1 MANIKTLNEMG
12 HLNSSGFGRPWPRHG
27 LYLLHWFSHKYVT
40 FDNNGDLRALYNPKR
55 KEFGFH
61 HFDNRPECHGNC
73 YQLLPNQNFP
83 YYEVGNLN
91 APGADDLPAD
101 VRQNYKRHQDN
112 SNMDRIIISLHPG
125 SVLDKVYVTQ
135 HEDVRTFDRQNTYRI
150 SRGLVRLVRN
160 LQLEELLRQAGY
172 LVPRDIMFVSAVKRQ
187 ETPARSHTIVYQ
199 PAVSQPDRVNI
210 KRPSA
215 MSPRPTP
222 SRESVIDMPH
232 ESKGNMRT
240 QSHVSVSIPESR
252 DSYTPR
258 RERRCCVI
266 L

>member
-1 MANIKTLNEMG
+1 MANIKTLNEIG

-27 LYLLHWFSHKYVT
+27 LYLLHWFSHNYVI
-40 FDNNGDLRALYNPKR
+40 FDNNGDLLALYNPKR

-61 HFDNRPECHGNC
+61 HFDNRLECDGNC

-91 APGADDLPAD
+91 TPGAGDLPPY
-101 VRQNYKRHQDN
+101 VRQNYKGHHDD
-112 SNMDRIIISLHPG
+112 SNMDRIIISLHPRL
-125 SVLDKVYVTQ
+125 VLEKVYVTQ
-135 HEDVRTFDRQNTYRI
+135 HKDVSTFNRQNTYRI
-150 SRGLVRLVRN
+150 SRGLVRLIRN
-160 LQLEELLRQAGY
+160 LELEELLKQAGY
-172 LVPRDIMFVSAVKRQ
+172 PITIMLVKSVKRQ
-187 ETPARSHTIVYQ
+187 ETPARSHTTVCQ
-199 PAVSQPDRVNI
+199 PAVSQPDWVNI

-215 MSPRPTP
+215 VSPRPTP

-232 ESKGNMRT
+232 DLMLRESKIN
-240 QSHVSVSIPESR
+240 HVS
-252 DSYTPR
+252 R

>member
-1 MANIKTLNEMG
+1 MANIKTLNEIG

-27 LYLLHWFSHKYVT
+27 LYLLYWFSHNYVI
-40 FDNNGDLRALYNPKR
+40 FDNNGDLLALFNPKR

-61 HFDNRPECHGNC
+61 HFDNRLECDGNC

-91 APGADDLPAD
+91 TLGAGDLPPY
-101 VRQNYKRHQDN
+101 VRHNYKRHHDD

-125 SVLDKVYVTQ
+125 MVLDKVYVTQ

-150 SRGLVRLVRN
+150 SRGLVRLIRN
-160 LQLEELLRQAGY
+160 LELEELLRQAGY
-172 LVPRDIMFVSAVKRQ
+172 TRSIMLVKAVKWQ
-187 ETPARSHTIVYQ
+187 GTPARSHTNVCQ
-199 PAVSQPDRVNI
+199 PAVSQHDWVNI
-210 KRPSA
+210 KRASVV
-215 MSPRPTP
+215 SPRPTP
-222 SRESVIDMPH
+222 SRESVIDMPRDSMPH
-232 ESKGNMRT
+232 ESKIH
-240 QSHVSVSIPESR
+240 HVSVSMPEGR
-252 DSYTPR
+252 DSHKPQ

>member
-1 MANIKTLNEMG
+1 MANIKTLNEIG

-27 LYLLHWFSHKYVT
+27 LYLLHWFSHNYVI
-40 FDNNGDLRALYNPKR
+40 FDNNGDLLALYNPKR

-61 HFDNRPECHGNC
+61 HFDNRLECDGNC

-91 APGADDLPAD
+91 TPGAGDLPPY
-101 VRQNYKRHQDN
+101 VSQNYKGHHDD

-125 SVLDKVYVTQ
+125 LVLDKVYVTQ

-150 SRGLVRLVRN
+150 SKGLVRLIRN
-160 LQLEELLRQAGY
+160 LELEELLRQAGY
-172 LVPRDIMFVSAVKRQ
+172 PRTIMFVKAVKRQ
-187 ETPARSHTIVYQ
+187 ETPARSHTTVCQ
-199 PAVSQPDRVNI
+199 PAVSQPDWVNN
-210 KRPSA
+210 KRPSVV
-215 MSPRPTP
+215 SPRPTP
-222 SRESVIDMPH
+222 SRESVTDMPH
-232 ESKGNMRT
+232 DLFCSHEAL
-240 QSHVSVSIPESR
+240 SHVSVSIPESR
-252 DSYTPR
+252 VSHNPQ